1 MMIALAFSLGATAS
15 TAQVERTV
23 AVTVDDLPGNRAG
36 LVSLDLQHMR
46 RTTQKLL
53 EAFRRHDVPVVGMV
67 NTRQLLLQGEPK
79 AAARERLAIVEMW
92 TAAGH
97 EIGNHSHS
105 HPDFNTTPRIDF
117 QADVQRAEEEMARH
131 LGTAKRMRF
140 FRHPFL
146 HVGLELEKRRAFESW
161 LTEAGYTIAP
171 VTMDNDE
178 YMYAAAYASALR
190 QGERDLARRLAD
202 DYVRYMEQSIEFW
215 ERVEQ
220 HVVGRPIRH
229 VLLLH
234 VNDINADCFD
244 RLAVMMKRRGY
255 RFITLDE
262 ALEDEAY
269 SLPDDWVGRWGLS
282 WLHRWGIT
290 AGKKRLAD
298 PDPPAWVAEAYAAR
312 DSP

>member
-1 MMIALAFSLGATAS
+1 MMIALAFSLGATTS

-36 LVSLDLQHMR
+36 LVSLDLEHMKQ
-46 RTTQKLL
+46 TTQRLL
-53 EAFRRHDVPVVGMV
+53 DAFRMHGVPVVGMV
-67 NTRQLLLQGEPK
+67 NTRPLLLEGEPEE
-79 AAARERLAIVEMW
+79 AARDRLAIVEMW
-92 TAAGH
+92 IAAGH

-105 HPDFNTTPRIDF
+105 HPDLNTTPRSDF
-117 QADVQRAEEEMARH
+117 QADVRRAEKEMARH
-131 LGTAKRMRF
+131 LGGEERMRF

-146 HVGLELEKRRAFESW
+146 HVGLDLEKRRAFESW
-161 LTEAGYTIAP
+161 LSEAGYTIAP

-178 YMYAAAYASALR
+178 YMYAAAYAAALR
-190 QGERDLARRLAD
+190 HGKHQLAQRLAD

-234 VNDINADCFD
+234 VNDISADCFG
-244 RLAVMMKRRGY
+244 RLAAMMKRRGY